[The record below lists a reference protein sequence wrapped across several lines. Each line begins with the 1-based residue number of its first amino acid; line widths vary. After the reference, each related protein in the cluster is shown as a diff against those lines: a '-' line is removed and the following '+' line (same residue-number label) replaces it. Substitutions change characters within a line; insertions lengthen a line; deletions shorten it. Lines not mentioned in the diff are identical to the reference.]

1 MVKTLKS
8 LQDTLGAFQ
17 DREIQASML
26 RSLREQIGALDGGAQ
41 ALMAM
46 GLLVDH
52 LEREQRSA
60 RAEFAERFAAFA
72 ADAQRKRVGKTFR

>member
-1 MVKTLKS
+1 V
-8 LQDTLGAFQ
+8 
-17 DREIQASML
+17 E
-26 RSLREQIGALDGGAQ
+26 IGALDGGAQ

-72 ADAQRKRVGKTFR
+72 ADAQRKQVGKTFR